1 MEKRI
6 KQIVIIGGG
15 SAGWLTAGILAA
27 EHRTNT
33 ETGIQITLVESP
45 DVNTIGVGEGT
56 WPSMRNSLQTIG
68 ISETDFIREC
78 SATFKQGS
86 KFVGW
91 KNGRA
96 DDFYYHPFTIPNG
109 YTKSNLVS
117 AWQSRFA
124 TISFA
129 DAMCEQSHL
138 CEAQRAPKQ
147 INTPEYAGVANYG
160 YHLDAGKFGVI
171 LQKHCTQK
179 LGVKHVLDHVTYI
192 NSTTDGDIE
201 SVATKNS
208 GNIAGDLF
216 IDCSGLSCLLIGQH
230 FQIPFVDKKEF
241 SINDSAL
248 AIQAPYAE
256 ESSSIASPTIAT
268 AQDAGWIWD
277 IGLSSRRGTG
287 HVYSSA
293 HITDEAAEKT
303 LRAYIANSIGE
314 KKAEALSCKKLS
326 IRAGHRQKF
335 WHKNCVAVGM
345 SAGFIE
351 PLEASALALVEM
363 SANMIS
369 AEMPATRDAMA
380 VVEKRFNARFNYRW
394 ARVIDFLKLH
404 YVLTQRTDSDYW
416 RDASNPKCVPEN
428 LQELLTLWRHRPPYF
443 NDFIQNEEVFPSAS
457 YQYVLYGMGF
467 GTEQSTYPKLKND
480 MALSVKTIEGTL
492 NKVSK
497 YIAGLPSNRELIE
510 HILKHEMIKGS

>member
-1 MEKRI
+1 MDNAI
-6 KQIVIIGGG
+6 KHIVIVGGG

-27 EHRTNT
+27 QHATKTPE
-33 ETGIQITLVESP
+33 GIQITLVESP

-56 WPSMRNSLQTIG
+56 WPSMRNTLQTIG
-68 ISETDFIREC
+68 ISETEFVREC
-78 SATFKQGS
+78 SAAFKQGS

-109 YTKSNLVS
+109 YTQFNLVS
-117 AWQSRFA
+117 AWQSAYA
-124 TISFA
+124 TIPFA

-138 CEAQRAPKQ
+138 CEAGRAPKQ
-147 INTPEYAGVANYG
+147 FTTPEYAGVANYG
-160 YHLDAGKFGVI
+160 YHLDAAKFGMI

-179 LGVKHVLDHVTYI
+179 LGVKHVLDHVTHI
-192 NSTTDGDIE
+192 NSAEDGDIE
-201 SVATKNS
+201 SIATKNS
-208 GNIAGDLF
+208 GSIAGDLF
-216 IDCSGLSCLLIGQH
+216 IDCSGLSCLLLGQH
-230 FQIPFVDKKEF
+230 FQIPFIEKKQF

-248 AIQAPYAE
+248 AIQAPYQNE
-256 ESSSIASPTIAT
+256 NSPIQSPTIST
-268 AQDAGWIWD
+268 AQKAGWIWD

-293 HITDEAAEKT
+293 HITDEQAEKT
-303 LRAYIANSIGE
+303 LRAYIAKAIGE
-314 KKAEALSCKKLS
+314 KKAEELGCRKLS

-363 SANMIS
+363 SVNMIS
-369 AEMPATRDAMA
+369 GEMPATREVMSI
-380 VVEKRFNARFNYRW
+380 VEKRFNACFEYRW

-404 YVLTQRTDSDYW
+404 YALTQRTDTDYW
-416 RDASNPKCVPEN
+416 RDAASPDSIPEN
-428 LQELLTLWRHRPPYF
+428 LKELLVLWRQRPPYF

-467 GTEQSTYPKLKND
+467 ETIAQPYSKMLDNLDGGVKNIN
-480 MALSVKTIEGTL
+480 MTL

-497 YIAGLPSNRELIE
+497 YIAGLPSNRELLE
-510 HILKHEMIKGS
+510 HVIKNGMHKI

>member
-314 KKAEALSCKKLS
+314 KKAEAQKLCCS
-326 IRAGHRQKF
+326 RNVCR
-335 WHKNCVAVGM
+335 
-345 SAGFIE
+345 
-351 PLEASALALVEM
+351 
-363 SANMIS
+363 
-369 AEMPATRDAMA
+369 
-380 VVEKRFNARFNYRW
+380 
-394 ARVIDFLKLH
+394 
-404 YVLTQRTDSDYW
+404 
-416 RDASNPKCVPEN
+416 
-428 LQELLTLWRHRPPYF
+428 
-443 NDFIQNEEVFPSAS
+443 
-457 YQYVLYGMGF
+457 LY
-467 GTEQSTYPKLKND
+467 
-480 MALSVKTIEGTL
+480 
-492 NKVSK
+492 
-497 YIAGLPSNRELIE
+497 
-510 HILKHEMIKGS
+510 

>member
-1 MEKRI
+1 MEKRMR
-6 KQIVIIGGG
+6 QIVIVGGG

-45 DVNTIGVGEGT
+45 DVSTIGVGEGT
-56 WPSMRNSLQTIG
+56 WPSMRSTLKTIG
-68 ISETDFIREC
+68 ISETEFIREC

-96 DDFYYHPFTIPNG
+96 DDFYYHPFTVPNG
-109 YTKSNLVS
+109 NTNADLVAAWKFNFANL
-117 AWQSRFA
+117 
-124 TISFA
+124 SFA

-138 CEAQRAPKQ
+138 CESGRAPKQ
-147 INTPEYAGVANYG
+147 TTTPEYAGVLNYG
-160 YHLDAGKFGVI
+160 YHLDAGKFGVL
-171 LQKHCTQK
+171 LQRHCTQT
-179 LGVKHVLDHVTYI
+179 LGVKHVLDHVTHI
-192 NSTTDGDIE
+192 NSTHDGDIE
-201 SVATKNS
+201 SIATKSS

-248 AIQAPYAE
+248 AIQTPYTE
-256 ESSSIASPTIAT
+256 ENSPIASPTIAT
-268 AQDAGWIWD
+268 AQEAGWIWD

-287 HVYSSA
+287 HVYSGA
-293 HITDEAAEKT
+293 HISDEQAEKT
-303 LRAYIANSIGE
+303 LRAYLAKSVGA
-314 KKAEALSCKKLS
+314 KKAEELSCRKLS

-345 SAGFIE
+345 AAGFIE
-351 PLEASALALVEM
+351 PLEASALALVEL

-369 AEMPATRDAMA
+369 DEMPATREAMA
-380 VVEKRFNARFNYRW
+380 VVERRFNSRFDYRW
-394 ARVIDFLKLH
+394 DRVIDFLKLH
-404 YVLTQRTDSDYW
+404 YALTARTDTDYW
-416 RDASNPKCVPEN
+416 RDASNPASFTEQLK
-428 LQELLTLWRHRPPYF
+428 ELLVLWRYRPPYF
-443 NDFIQNEEVFPSAS
+443 NDFTQNEEVFPSAS

-467 GTEQSTYPKLKND
+467 DTHTRPYNKFKDDLTLGRKGIETTLSKVPKYK
-480 MALSVKTIEGTL
+480 
-492 NKVSK
+492 
-497 YIAGLPSNRELIE
+497 AGLPSNRELIE
-510 HILKHEMIKGS
+510 HILKNGMLKV